1 MAIRLLRESSETP
14 NITNKDDVKMIRYAY
29 GGRTGIVK
37 GYGEEL
43 EYSSNATSFQIGSG
57 CVVLQGWEVELD
69 GAGWLLD
76 ISSVTGTRYY
86 TIYLEV
92 NAEIET
98 AEIKSV
104 YDTAAYPQVDHG
116 DDLTE
121 AQSGTARFPI
131 YKILV
136 SSGSITEVS
145 RTITTMP
152 YEVDEISSVRT
163 YFGSR
168 IDTVNQTLTSHNQ
181 KFSSIESRLSALG
194 FRQGVATLSGGTA
207 TRNSLKRQGKYV
219 IFDLVFNTP
228 TGGFHV
234 QIPPGFRPTVQTE
247 IPYVYGSSG
256 GIAYVNT
263 DGSITLSGVGTSA
276 TVKFVNL
283 GWETRD

>member
-1 MAIRLLRESSETP
+1 
-14 NITNKDDVKMIRYAY
+14 MIRYAY
-29 GGRTGIVK
+29 GGLIGIVK

-43 EYSSNATSFQIGSG
+43 GYSSNATSFQIGSG
-57 CVVLQGWEVELD
+57 CVVLQGWEVEID

-86 TIYLEV
+86 TVYLEV

-98 AEIKSV
+98 AEIKSI
-104 YDTAAYPQVDHG
+104 YDTAAYPQVDRG

-145 RTITTMP
+145 RTITTIP
-152 YEVDEISSVRT
+152 YAIDEIARISA
-163 YFGSR
+163 YFGGQ
-168 IDTVNQTLTSHNQ
+168 IDTVNHTLTSHTQ
-181 KFSSIESRLSALG
+181 KISSIESRLSALG

-219 IFDLVFNTP
+219 IFDLVFNT
-228 TGGFHV
+228 TGRFQV
-234 QIPPGFRPTVQTE
+234 QIPSGFRPTAQKE

>member
-121 AQSGTARFPI
+121 VQSGTARFPI
-131 YKILV
+131 YNILV

-152 YEVDEISSVRT
+152 YSIDEIASI
-163 YFGSR
+163 GDR
-168 IDTVNQTLTSHNQ
+168 ISD
-181 KFSSIESRLSALG
+181 IESRLSALG
-194 FRQGVATLSGGTA
+194 FRQGVANLSGGTA

-219 IFDLVFNTP
+219 IFDLVFTK
-228 TGGFHV
+228 TGRFHV
-234 QIPPGFRPTVQTE
+234 QIPPGFRPTEQTE
-247 IPYVYGSSG
+247 IPYVCGSSG
-256 GIAYVNT
+256 GITYVNT
-263 DGSITLSGVGTSA
+263 TGSIDLSEVGTSA